1 MNPFLS
7 KSLISPK
14 YFRVMFPTFIRRK
27 SETIVKIVGEINF
40 IGMTT
45 LVAAE
50 LLQTRKAVLWR
61 SSVKKVFLKI

>member
-1 MNPFLS
+1 
-7 KSLISPK
+7 
-14 YFRVMFPTFIRRK
+14 MFPTFIRRK